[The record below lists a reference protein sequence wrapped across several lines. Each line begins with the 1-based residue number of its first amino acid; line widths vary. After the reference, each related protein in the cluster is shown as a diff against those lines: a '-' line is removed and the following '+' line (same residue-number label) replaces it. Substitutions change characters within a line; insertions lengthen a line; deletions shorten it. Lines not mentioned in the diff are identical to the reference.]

1 MHPRSVDLL
10 KVDVERAEL
19 SVLQGVKDEDWPRIK
34 QVAVEVRGGGEGR
47 LGAEQPPIATCP
59 GRLARHGQGRR
70 SPERPRTVGRRALAS
85 KCCPGRPRS
94 PAAAQV
100 HACMLDQVMDIL
112 KSKGRYDKISCVA
125 DESLGPGIFMIHA
138 TRSYDATPEE

>member
-1 MHPRSVDLL
+1 MQLALAGWPGTAKGGAARSG
-10 KVDVERAEL
+10 RA
-19 SVLQGVKDEDWPRIK
+19 
-34 QVAVEVRGGGEGR
+34 
-47 LGAEQPPIATCP
+47 
-59 GRLARHGQGRR
+59 
-70 SPERPRTVGRRALAS
+70 VGRRALAS